1 MAPRRKCPICGSR
14 RWRKDSASGMITC
27 SEGHVLQ
34 NYRTE
39 SGDAEDYGT
48 HTMRK
53 RTLKSTREKG
63 IVNKADPKLYHGDRA
78 RFHYYQC
85 LQLLLRKQISALISL
100 WNLPQEFEMVCRD
113 LWALHLTLIRDPP
126 PAEPLQ
132 HAQEMKGPAPRMHKE
147 RSGMS
152 DAKGFGDDQQNSCA
166 RYSSNENSTDSEL
179 EALLQENSAGSS
191 TASEDED
198 HHAKKKYHIK
208 LSTRFIGDSDHPVN
222 TVAVLVL
229 ACWTIR
235 LPLVYMDIIN
245 AIEDH
250 SIPYLDHV
258 RLLPSSLTCHLT
270 KHAIQALSPHHAPR
284 IPSLHRLVSRLG
296 NRLHSNFGLSIP
308 ELNVAPILWRVVR
321 QCFCGTPML
330 YSLSKQLGSVLSL
343 PISLHHSLAPVP
355 SGVESRMHYNALPEV
370 ALASSAIVVLKLVY
384 GLDGK
389 RRQVVTAS
397 SDVACTFP
405 DVDQFLATLREANR
419 VKPFINNHPFS
430 ARIPMSVGDLGHA
443 SLDEYLD
450 FCEETLVAPQTN
462 EHRIL
467 DNYFPLS
474 NENVMRSQ
482 TVVTSGPV
490 TKAGSPMKTNDSEP
504 DILRPG
510 ESYTIYHSEDVLGN
524 VPSELDVIIQRA
536 CRWAGVSSDYLCSVV
551 EQYER
556 RLVRWWQAERQYE
569 GGKRWEDG
577 TDAAAA

>member
-1 MAPRRKCPICGSR
+1 
-14 RWRKDSASGMITC
+14 
-27 SEGHVLQ
+27 
-34 NYRTE
+34 
-39 SGDAEDYGT
+39 
-48 HTMRK
+48 
-53 RTLKSTREKG
+53 
-63 IVNKADPKLYHGDRA
+63 
-78 RFHYYQC
+78 
-85 LQLLLRKQISALISL
+85 
-100 WNLPQEFEMVCRD
+100 
-113 LWALHLTLIRDPP
+113 
-126 PAEPLQ
+126 
-132 HAQEMKGPAPRMHKE
+132 
-147 RSGMS
+147 
-152 DAKGFGDDQQNSCA
+152 
-166 RYSSNENSTDSEL
+166 
-179 EALLQENSAGSS
+179 
-191 TASEDED
+191 
-198 HHAKKKYHIK
+198 
-208 LSTRFIGDSDHPVN
+208 
-222 TVAVLVL
+222 
-229 ACWTIR
+229 
-235 LPLVYMDIIN
+235 
-245 AIEDH
+245 
-250 SIPYLDHV
+250 
-258 RLLPSSLTCHLT
+258 
-270 KHAIQALSPHHAPR
+270 
-284 IPSLHRLVSRLG
+284 
-296 NRLHSNFGLSIP
+296 
-308 ELNVAPILWRVVR
+308 
-321 QCFCGTPML
+321 ML

-389 RRQVVTAS
+389 RRLPRIAQ
-397 SDVACTFP
+397 DVACTFP